1 MIVLVDY
8 DNVPDL
14 ERNRGPVHIVTRI
27 VDALGPAVAGETHLR
42 FRFYGGWFRGANLSR
57 RAQLIR
63 PLLQTHFPRPISRPH
78 GVHGRQIVARAEL
91 ALTLESAPGRYL
103 THTYRERSLPSSVRC
118 APPPYVG
125 CSKPAACVIGP
136 THALLRDA
144 QCPEPGCRVSVT
156 AVLSK
161 PEQKL
166 VDTMLTV
173 DLLHLATTTRSKL
186 AVVSSDDD
194 LWPGIQVALIYGASI
209 MHVHPLAGRTTPVQY
224 ASLATGQYSQS
235 CF

>member
-8 DNVPDL
+8 DNVPKL

-27 VDALGPAVAGETHLR
+27 IDALGPTVAGETHLR
-42 FRFYGGWFRGANLSR
+42 FRFYGGWFLGANLSQ
-57 RAQLIR
+57 RAQVIK
-63 PLLQTHFPRPISRPH
+63 PVLQAHFPRPISLPY
-78 GVHGRQIVARAEL
+78 GVDGRQIVVRVEL
-91 ALTLESAPGRYL
+91 ALALESAPGKYL
-103 THTYRERSLPSSVRC
+103 THTYRKRALPSNVRC

-125 CSKPAACVIGP
+125 CRNSDACLIGP

-144 QCPEPGCRVSVT
+144 QCPEPGCPVDVA

-173 DLLHLATTTRSKL
+173 DLLHLAGTTRGKF

-194 LWPGIQVALIYGASI
+194 LWPGIQAALIYGASVT
-209 MHVHPLAGRTTPVQY
+209 HVHPLAGRTTPAQY